1 MNLGEKVRFHIIGDE
16 SAAMEDMVRL
26 SEPAAAYLA
35 ISHQVATFFSHVTY
49 EIGRVDASIMKTSTL
64 CNVDLDED
72 VCIFWPLQFNT
83 LSVAKTAPE
92 PLNPSELH
100 RMVEGLR

>member
-26 SEPAAAYLA
+26 SEQFNTMAPPSFWVL
-35 ISHQVATFFSHVTY
+35 I
-49 EIGRVDASIMKTSTL
+49 EGVDASIMKTSTL

>member
-1 MNLGEKVRFHIIGDE
+1 
-16 SAAMEDMVRL
+16 
-26 SEPAAAYLA
+26 
-35 ISHQVATFFSHVTY
+35 
-49 EIGRVDASIMKTSTL
+49 MKTTTL

-92 PLNPSELH
+92 PLNPSTGELYLDSIMKDLGSCILSCIPTANTFPI
-100 RMVEGLR
+100 RKRKP